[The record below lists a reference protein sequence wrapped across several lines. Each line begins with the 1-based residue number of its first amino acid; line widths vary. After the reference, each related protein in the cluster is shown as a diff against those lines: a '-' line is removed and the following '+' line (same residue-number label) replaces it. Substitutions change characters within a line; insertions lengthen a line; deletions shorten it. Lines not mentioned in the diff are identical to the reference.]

1 MRRDCYGP
9 EVSLRPDPSSE
20 IEQLR
25 RQVQGLED
33 ALRLQRLLLDRY
45 RVELAKVR
53 LRGSGMAQV
62 IV

>member
-1 MRRDCYGP
+1 MRRDDSGP
-9 EVSLRPDPSSE
+9 TVSLRPDPSSE

-33 ALRLQRLLLDRY
+33 ALRLQRCLLTRAHIA
-45 RVELAKVR
+45 LAQAR